1 MTATTG
7 NPHTCTPAG
16 QGRTRHVLLGNDQG
30 QLTLG
35 RLRPWH
41 RALARC
47 AAAGLDRELAGASP
61 ETSTTLAA
69 RATQLTSTRFRRDLA
84 ISVQRILAATG
95 EPPAVI
101 PSQAAA
107 GPPPRLPLRRA
118 PIRQAAWP
126 LAQLAGSLAAPGPVP
141 GAGRGDDQPAAR
153 RVPRHGVSDRHRDGQ
168 QGTQPHRSALSQSR
182 KSRGQMIA
190 SVLATHFQGARSRDR
205 ADLLAHATRLASA
218 SRAAARPASRAV
230 SSWSNSSSPTPSGRG
245 LITRSACRRAASAV
259 F

>member
-47 AAAGLDRELAGASP
+47 AAAGLDRELAAGASP

-141 GAGRGDDQPAAR
+141 DAGRGDDQPAAR
-153 RVPRHGVSDRHRDGQ
+153 RVPRHGVSDRHRDG
-168 QGTQPHRSALSQSR
+168 
-182 KSRGQMIA
+182 
-190 SVLATHFQGARSRDR
+190 
-205 ADLLAHATRLASA
+205 
-218 SRAAARPASRAV
+218 
-230 SSWSNSSSPTPSGRG
+230 
-245 LITRSACRRAASAV
+245 
-259 F
+259 

>member
-69 RATQLTSTRFRRDLA
+69 RPGSRPAGP
-84 ISVQRILAATG
+84 AAWRLGGSAPG
-95 EPPAVI
+95 EGAGAAEDRQPPA
-101 PSQAAA
+101 
-107 GPPPRLPLRRA
+107 
-118 PIRQAAWP
+118 
-126 LAQLAGSLAAPGPVP
+126 
-141 GAGRGDDQPAAR
+141 RG
-153 RVPRHGVSDRHRDGQ
+153 
-168 QGTQPHRSALSQSR
+168 
-182 KSRGQMIA
+182 
-190 SVLATHFQGARSRDR
+190 
-205 ADLLAHATRLASA
+205 
-218 SRAAARPASRAV
+218 
-230 SSWSNSSSPTPSGRG
+230 
-245 LITRSACRRAASAV
+245 
-259 F
+259 

>member
-69 RATQLTSTRFRRDLA
+69 RATQLTSRRFRRDLA
-84 ISVQRILAATG
+84 TSVQDARHHRGTARRH
-95 EPPAVI
+95 PPAGGCR
-101 PSQAAA
+101 S
-107 GPPPRLPLRRA
+107 
-118 PIRQAAWP
+118 
-126 LAQLAGSLAAPGPVP
+126 S
-141 GAGRGDDQPAAR
+141 AGR
-153 RVPRHGVSDRHRDGQ
+153 
-168 QGTQPHRSALSQSR
+168 RSAKPPGRWPSWPAPWPR
-182 KSRGQMIA
+182 P
-190 SVLATHFQGARSRDR
+190 ARSPVQGV
-205 ADLLAHATRLASA
+205 AMISQLLVASHDM
-218 SRAAARPASRAV
+218 V
-230 SSWSNSSSPTPSGRG
+230 
-245 LITRSACRRAASAV
+245 
-259 F
+259 